1 MSLLQAAD
9 YVPLNLKLSMVSDLL
24 HLFLL
29 IRELI
34 LREVVGLRGAT
45 DALGVLL
52 EGVHH
57 VLDAYAR

>member
-1 MSLLQAAD
+1 MI
-9 YVPLNLKLSMVSDLL
+9 SDLL

-34 LREVVGLRGAT
+34 LREVVGLSGAT
-45 DALGVLL
+45 NALGVLL

>member
-1 MSLLQAAD
+1 MI
-9 YVPLNLKLSMVSDLL
+9 SDLL

-34 LREVVGLRGAT
+34 LREVVGLCGAT

-52 EGVHH
+52 ECVHH

>member
-1 MSLLQAAD
+1 
-9 YVPLNLKLSMVSDLL
+9 MVSDLL

-34 LREVVGLRGAT
+34 LREVVGLSGAT
-45 DALGVLL
+45 NALGVLL
-52 EGVHH
+52 ECVHH

>member
-1 MSLLQAAD
+1 
-9 YVPLNLKLSMVSDLL
+9 MVSDLL

-34 LREVVGLRGAT
+34 LREVVGLRGTT
-45 DALGVLL
+45 DALGILL
-52 EGVHH
+52 ERVHH